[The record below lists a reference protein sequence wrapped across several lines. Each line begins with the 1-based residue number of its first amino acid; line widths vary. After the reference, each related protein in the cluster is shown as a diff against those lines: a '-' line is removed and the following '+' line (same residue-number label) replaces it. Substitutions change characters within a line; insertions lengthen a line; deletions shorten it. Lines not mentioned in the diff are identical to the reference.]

1 MSEFKFPTEE
11 IELPS
16 KGLIYPEDN
25 PLSSGKVEIKY
36 MTAKE
41 EDILTNQ
48 SYINK
53 GTVLDKLLQ
62 SLIVNKDINVDDL
75 IVGDKN
81 AVFIAAR
88 ILGYGSKY
96 EVSIKGQKHTI
107 DLSLRE
113 NRPFNTKGS
122 KQGLNDFNYKLE
134 NTGTI
139 LTYKL
144 LNGKDE
150 KAIER
155 EISGLKRINKESS
168 ADLTTRLK
176 HMITSV
182 DGKDEKKDIRD
193 FVDNYLLARENLTDH
208 LKTHGKDF
216 STRRGL
222 LTMVG
227 KRRRILDY
235 IKNKNEDEYSKI
247 IETLGLRR

>member
-1 MSEFKFPTEE
+1 MAEFKFPTEE
-11 IELPS
+11 IDLPS
-16 KGLIYPEDN
+16 KGIVYSKES
-25 PLSSGKVEIKY
+25 PLSSGKIEIKY

-41 EDILTNQ
+41 EDILSNQ
-48 SYINK
+48 SYIQK
-53 GTVLDKLLQ
+53 GIVLDKLLQ

-96 EVSIKGQKHTI
+96 EVSIKGQNHTI
-107 DLSLRE
+107 DLSLLE
-113 NRPFNTKGS
+113 NRPFNTKGI

-193 FVDNYLLARENLTDH
+193 FVDNYLLAQDARALREHIRKIQPDIDLTFFPS
-208 LKTHGKDF
+208 G
-216 STRRGL
+216 SEN
-222 LTMVG
+222 
-227 KRRRILDY
+227 KRPIPIGVSFFYPD
-235 IKNKNEDEYSKI
+235 ITTS
-247 IETLGLRR
+247 